1 MPAMKVTVVDG
12 IDDRATFR
20 LVEVNY
26 DYWLGRLFGYEY
38 R

>member
-12 IDDRATFR
+12 IDDRYTLR
-20 LVEVNY
+20 LVEVYNS
-26 DYWLGRLFGYEY
+26 DGLRRLFGYEY